1 VNALTPLGKPP
12 HGRLPAAASR
22 ADGHAPAVELRE
34 LRYFAAAARAG
45 NLGRAAQELNVTPPA
60 VSQQLR
66 KLEDELGTQLLIR
79 HGRGVTPTPAGACLL
94 QRIDTVLHLLNAP
107 LDAEPAG
114 ADFDGTV
121 SLAVPAEIGAV
132 AVASLVA
139 QVRRR
144 WPAVRLDL
152 QETTGGGIE
161 SRLLGGQV
169 DIAVLQD
176 PPDLDELRIEPLL
189 TERLGLVM
197 SPRAALADSS
207 LPLRLRELAGVTLI
221 LPNPQHWIRRLLAKA
236 SFQRGLLLDAVFQV
250 DSVSM
255 TKEMVRS
262 DLGCTILPRVAV
274 RDETARG
281 ALVFRPIDQPALTA
295 SHAIAFRC
303 LAAPAVRD
311 IAQQIGDAIRSLAAS
326 DNWPG
331 AQPVRSPA
339 QPTFADPVQDMP
351 PDIWRLPRLEPMRG
365 SLESVEGD

>member
-1 VNALTPLGKPP
+1 
-12 HGRLPAAASR
+12 
-22 ADGHAPAVELRE
+22 LRE

-60 VSQQLR
+60 ISQQLR

-94 QRIDTVLHLLNAP
+94 QRIDTVLRLLNAP

-121 SLAVPAEIGAV
+121 SLAVPAEIGAA
-132 AVASLVA
+132 AVAPLVA

-144 WPAVRLDL
+144 WPAVTLDL
-152 QETTGGGIE
+152 QETAGGIE

-189 TERLGLVM
+189 TESLGLVM

-207 LPLRLRELAGVTLI
+207 LPLRLRELAGVPLI
-221 LPNPQHWIRRLLAKA
+221 LPNPQHWIRHLLARA
-236 SFQRGLLLDAVFQV
+236 GFQRGVRLDAAFQV

-274 RDETARG
+274 RDETTRG
-281 ALVFRPIDQPALTA
+281 ALVFRPIEQPALTT

-303 LAAPAVRD
+303 LAAPVVRD
-311 IAQQIGDAIRSLAAS
+311 IAQEMGDAIRSLAAS
-326 DNWPG
+326 DSWPG
-331 AQPVRSPA
+331 AQPARSPA
-339 QPTFADPVQDMP
+339 QPALAEPVQDMP